1 MTATSTKTD
10 TAGLTASPRRGPTVV
25 PFWQGARGPRA
36 LKRCSEFG
44 HDICPSGLHDVFC
57 AENQPIN
64 AQFDRNT
71 GNSAAMTFVPVGS
84 GNPRGPYAPS
94 RERARFSSEFVS
106 ALLRDFRQG
115 GPAAIAKVRKYQ
127 PAAYL
132 KICALLVPKEMKL
145 EHSAAA
151 LKALSD
157 EQLEQ
162 AIEMVKEMMEARAGD
177 EAKLIEGA
185 TETVALP
192 APAESRAPKRKP
204 NRLLQHADTAVGQNR
219 KAKVVLGANN
229 HTCGAGS
236 HVFLASLSEEWVATG
251 PRDRKPRKRVPSPPS
266 A

>member
-1 MTATSTKTD
+1 MCVRQMRPREG
-10 TAGLTASPRRGPTVV
+10 GL
-25 PFWQGARGPRA
+25 
-36 LKRCSEFG
+36 LDSEN
-44 HDICPSGLHDVFC
+44 CL
-57 AENQPIN
+57 
-64 AQFDRNT
+64 
-71 GNSAAMTFVPVGS
+71 
-84 GNPRGPYAPS
+84 GNPRGSYAPS
-94 RERARFSSEFVS
+94 RERARFSSEFIS

-162 AIEMVKEMMEARAGD
+162 TIEMVKEMMEARAGD

-192 APAESRAPKRKP
+192 ALAGPEPPKRKP
-204 NRLLQHADTAVGQNR
+204 NRLLEHADTAVGPRERTTR
-219 KAKVVLGANN
+219 K
-229 HTCGAGS
+229 
-236 HVFLASLSEEWVATG
+236 G
-251 PRDRKPRKRVPSPPS
+251 PPGR
-266 A
+266 

>member
-1 MTATSTKTD
+1 
-10 TAGLTASPRRGPTVV
+10 
-25 PFWQGARGPRA
+25 
-36 LKRCSEFG
+36 
-44 HDICPSGLHDVFC
+44 
-57 AENQPIN
+57 
-64 AQFDRNT
+64 
-71 GNSAAMTFVPVGS
+71 
-84 GNPRGPYAPS
+84 
-94 RERARFSSEFVS
+94 
-106 ALLRDFRQG
+106 LLRDFRQG

-162 AIEMVKEMMEARAGD
+162 TIEMVKEMMEARAGD

-192 APAESRAPKRKP
+192 APAGPEPPKRKP
-204 NRLLQHADTAVGQNR
+204 NRLMAEADTAVGP
-219 KAKVVLGANN
+219 K
-229 HTCGAGS
+229 
-236 HVFLASLSEEWVATG
+236 E
-251 PRDRKPRKRVPSPPS
+251 RKPRKRKMPSPAS